1 MTYKLFFLKE
11 AVEEFKRLDKT
22 VQRIIREKLELLAK
36 NPEILKNNIKP
47 LKGEYKGLYRLR
59 VGNYRII
66 YKIDNENL
74 IIILIRIGHRKDIY

>member
-22 VQRIIREKLELLAK
+22 VQRIIREKLEPLAK

>member
-66 YKIDNENL
+66 YKTDNENL